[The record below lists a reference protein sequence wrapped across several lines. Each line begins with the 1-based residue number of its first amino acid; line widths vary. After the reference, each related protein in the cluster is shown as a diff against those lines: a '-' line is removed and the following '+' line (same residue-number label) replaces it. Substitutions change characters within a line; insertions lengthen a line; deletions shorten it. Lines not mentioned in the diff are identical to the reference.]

1 MKGSPEHPDSIVSR
15 AMQAIADYQE
25 GLARIDRE
33 FDAAATRRKQIL
45 QGLRKD
51 VQTALAASTEEALRR
66 LADEERQ
73 TTSSRAQRTTAWRSA
88 FVRQWEGIATD
99 ALRASGRLRRE
110 QPALTDLVPT
120 TPWAVTEMPARLY
133 LGSRQLGFEDLC
145 CSTPNAIPFPLSSA
159 LAFSQGNTGHTQWVS
174 GLLLRLLS
182 ALPPAQLELTFI
194 DPLRL
199 GQSVEPFLPL
209 LKVEQLVPAQR
220 VLTRADEI
228 ESALGRLTDDI
239 EELLQH
245 RFNDESA
252 NWSAYN
258 AKNPDCRLAYKVLM
272 LFDAPEQL
280 SEKSLWFLQRL
291 CENGP
296 RCGVL
301 PIIAIDEYRLQDQRY
316 EKFRATAAQAIAAFD
331 ALFATSSG
339 ARNGLSSSCTSEQ
352 WPSQEQL
359 GPYLSALA
367 EECARQ
373 ARFSRSMEDLWSG
386 FSKSATTCAGFDI
399 PIGWTAAGAPAS
411 FVLGATTS
419 EHHALLAGK
428 TGSGKSNLL
437 HVLIHS
443 LCQRYSPAEVDL
455 YLLDYK
461 ESTEFNIYADPPLP
475 HARLVATESD
485 PEYGVTVL
493 RHLVGELQRRGHV
506 FKENK
511 VSDFAKFRASS
522 GEQLPRIL
530 LVIDEFQMLFAG
542 TRPVAEAA
550 EQFLSQ
556 LLKQGRSFGIHVL
569 LATQTLK
576 GINAMSLGSIITQL
590 GCRIA
595 LACGQEDSAMI
606 LGANNWAASELQS
619 PPEGI
624 INNSNG
630 ARSGNVKFLI
640 PLADSDICREHIS
653 TLAQHAARQGMA
665 DKTKIFNGASL
676 PEPPCATT
684 YQKVCAPD
692 GALLLG
698 QQLTF
703 DAEMLTVPLIQRP
716 AFNVLFS
723 GYNDAIHDGLLN
735 ATLSSLVES
744 NRFDEIIYFN
754 ARGVTANGGFTSA
767 TRAPGSPVQVFDD
780 IAALPLQAVADAI
793 GSRRVALIIDGL
805 DSEKLL
811 HPPTA
816 FRAPKPGEPPSPG
829 DLLKRIA
836 EDGPRQGVFV
846 FAFVERW
853 QRCASTCKDL
863 LSCFE
868 LRLGYCMSEDDA
880 GSLVSAG
887 IGKFKGLEKPNRA
900 VLVNRMTSETTWFR
914 PYVAKSSL

>member
-1 MKGSPEHPDSIVSR
+1 MKGSPEHPDQIVSR
-15 AMQAIADYQE
+15 VMQAIADYQE

-33 FDAAATRRKQIL
+33 FNAAASRREQTL

-51 VQTALAASTEEALRR
+51 LQTPLAASTEEALRR

-73 TTSSRAQRTTAWRSA
+73 TNASRAQRTTAWRSA

-99 ALRASGRLRRE
+99 AMRSGERLRRE

-120 TPWAVTEMPARLY
+120 TSWAVTEMPARLY

-145 CSTPNAIPFPLSSA
+145 CSTPNAIPFPFSSA
-159 LAFSQGNTGHTQWVS
+159 LAFSQGHTGHAQWIS

-228 ESALGRLTDDI
+228 ETALGRLTDDI

-258 AKNPDCRLAYKVLM
+258 AKNPDCRLAYKVLV

-301 PIIAIDEYRLQDQRY
+301 PIIAINEHRLQDQRY
-316 EKFRATAAQAIAAFD
+316 EKFRATAAQAVAAFD
-331 ALFATSSG
+331 ALFATSSV
-339 ARNGLSSSCTSEQ
+339 ARNGLSSSCKTEQ
-352 WPSQEQL
+352 WPRQEQL

-373 ARFSRSMEDLWSG
+373 ARFSRSMKDLWSG
-386 FSKSATTCAGFDI
+386 FSKGATTCTGFDI
-399 PIGWTAAGAPAS
+399 PIGWSTAGAPAS

-461 ESTEFNIYADPPLP
+461 ESTEFSVYADPPLP

-485 PEYGVTVL
+485 PEYGITVL
-493 RHLVGELQRRGHV
+493 RHLVGELQRRGRM

-511 VSDFAKFRASS
+511 VSDFASFRAST
-522 GEQLPRIL
+522 GEQLPRVL
-530 LVIDEFQMLFAG
+530 LVIDEFQVLFAG
-542 TRPVAEAA
+542 TRSVAEAA

-606 LGANNWAASELQS
+606 LSANNWAAAELQS

-624 INNSNG
+624 INNANG

-640 PLADSDICREHIS
+640 PLADSDTCREHIS
-653 TLAQHAARQGMA
+653 TLAQHASRQGMA
-665 DKTKIFNGASL
+665 DKTRIFNGAHL

-684 YQKVCAPD
+684 YQNVCSGD

-703 DAEMLTVPLIQRP
+703 DADMLTVPLIQRT

-735 ATLSSLVES
+735 ATLSSLVAS
-744 NRFDEIIYFN
+744 SRFDEIIFFN
-754 ARGVTANGGFTSA
+754 ARGVTAKGEFTSG
-767 TRAPGSPVQVFDD
+767 TRAPGGPVQVFDD
-780 IAALPLQAVADAI
+780 IAALPLQAIADAI

-805 DSEKLL
+805 DSERLL

-816 FRAPKPGEPPSPG
+816 FRPPKPGEPLGPG

-853 QRCASTCKDL
+853 QRCASTCKEL
-863 LSCFE
+863 LSYFE

-880 GSLVSAG
+880 GSLVSTG

>member
-1 MKGSPEHPDSIVSR
+1 MKGSPEHPDQIVSKI
-15 AMQAIADYQE
+15 MQAIADYQE
-25 GLARIDRE
+25 GLTRIDRE
-33 FDAAATRRKQIL
+33 FNAAASRREQTL
-45 QGLRKD
+45 RGLRKD
-51 VQTALAASTEEALRR
+51 LQTLQAASTEEALRR

-73 TTSSRAQRTTAWRSA
+73 TSASRAQRTTAWRST
-88 FVRQWEGIATD
+88 FVQQWEGIATD
-99 ALRASGRLRRE
+99 AMRSAERLRRE

-120 TPWAVTEMPARLY
+120 ASWAVTEMPERLY

-145 CSTPNAIPFPLSSA
+145 CSTPNAIPFPFSSA
-159 LAFSQGNTGHTQWVS
+159 LAFSQGHTGHTQWIS

-194 DPLRL
+194 DPMRL

-228 ESALGRLTDDI
+228 ESALGQLTNDI

-245 RFNDESA
+245 RFSNESA

-258 AKNPDCRLAYKVLM
+258 AKNPECRLTYKVLV

-301 PIIAIDEYRLQDQRY
+301 PIIAIDEQRLKDQRY
-316 EKFRATAAQAIAAFD
+316 EKLRSTAAQAVAAFD
-331 ALFATSSG
+331 ALFATSSV
-339 ARNGLSSSCTSEQ
+339 ARNGLSLTCKSEQ
-352 WPSQEQL
+352 WPPQEQL

-373 ARFSRSMEDLWSG
+373 AQFSRSMKDLWSG
-386 FSKSATTCAGFDI
+386 FSRGATTCAGFDI

-461 ESTEFNIYADPPLP
+461 ESTEFSVYADPPLP

-485 PEYGVTVL
+485 PEYGTTVL
-493 RHLVGELQRRGHV
+493 RHLVGELQRRGHM

-511 VSDFAKFRASS
+511 VSDFASFRAST
-522 GEQLPRIL
+522 GEQLPRVL
-530 LVIDEFQMLFAG
+530 LVIDEFQVLFAG
-542 TRPVAEAA
+542 TRSVAEAA

-606 LGANNWAASELQS
+606 LGANNWAAAELQS

-624 INNSNG
+624 INNANG

-640 PLADSDICREHIS
+640 PLADSDTCREHIS
-653 TLAQHAARQGMA
+653 TLAQHASRQGMA
-665 DKTKIFNGASL
+665 DKTRIFDGAHL

-684 YQKVCAPD
+684 YQNVCSGD
-692 GALLLG
+692 GSLLLG

-703 DAEMLTVPLIQRP
+703 DADMLTVPLIQRP

-735 ATLSSLVES
+735 ATLSSLVAS
-744 NRFDEIIYFN
+744 SRFDEIIYFN
-754 ARGVTANGGFTSA
+754 ARGVTAKGQFTSGSH
-767 TRAPGSPVQVFDD
+767 APDGPVQVFDD
-780 IAALPLQAVADAI
+780 IAALPLQAIADSI

-816 FRAPKPGEPPSPG
+816 FKAPKPGEPPSPG

-846 FAFVERW
+846 FVFVERW
-853 QRCASTCKDL
+853 QRCATACKEL
-863 LSCFE
+863 FSCFE
-868 LRLGYCMSEDDA
+868 QRLAYCMTEDDA
-880 GSLVSAG
+880 GSLISTG

-900 VLVNRMTSETTWFR
+900 VLVNRMTGETTWFR

>member
-1 MKGSPEHPDSIVSR
+1 MKGLPEHPDQIFSR
-15 AMQAIADYQE
+15 VMQAVAGYQE

-33 FDAAATRRKQIL
+33 FDAAASRRAQTV
-45 QGLRKD
+45 QGLRED
-51 VQTALAASTEEALRR
+51 IQTSLAASTEDALQR

-73 TTSSRAQRTTAWRSA
+73 MNASRAQRTAAWRSA
-88 FVRQWEGIATD
+88 FVRQWEGIAAD
-99 ALRASGRLRRE
+99 AMHSGDRLRRE
-110 QPALTDLVPT
+110 QPAFTDLAPT
-120 TPWAVTEMPARLY
+120 ASWAATEMPARLY
-133 LGSRQLGFEDLC
+133 LGSRQLGFEGLC
-145 CSTPNAIPFPLSSA
+145 CSTPNAIPFPFSSA
-159 LAFSQGNTGHTQWVS
+159 LAFSQGHTGHTQWVY

-182 ALPPAQLELTFI
+182 ALPPAQLEFTFI

-228 ESALGRLTDDI
+228 EPALGRLTDDV

-245 RFNDESA
+245 RFNGESA
-252 NWSAYN
+252 NWSEYN
-258 AKNPDCRLAYKVLM
+258 ANNPDCRLAYNVLV

-301 PIIAIDEYRLQDQRY
+301 PIIAIDEHRLQDQRY
-316 EKFRATAAQAIAAFD
+316 EKFRATAAQAVAAFD
-331 ALFATSSG
+331 ALFATTSV
-339 ARNGLSSSCTSEQ
+339 ARNGLSSSCTPEL
-352 WPSQEQL
+352 WPRQEQL
-359 GPYLSALA
+359 SPYLSALA

-373 ARFSRSMEDLWSG
+373 TRFSRSIKDLWSG
-386 FSKSATTCAGFDI
+386 FSKGATTCAGFNI
-399 PIGWTAAGAPAS
+399 PIGWTTAGAPAS

-461 ESTEFNIYADPPLP
+461 ESTEFNVYADPPLP

-485 PEYGVTVL
+485 PEYGITVL
-493 RHLVGELQRRGHV
+493 RHLVGELQRRGHM

-511 VSDFAKFRASS
+511 VSDFAKFRASA
-522 GEQLPRIL
+522 GEQLPRVL
-530 LVIDEFQMLFAG
+530 LVIDEFQVLFAG

-550 EQFLSQ
+550 EQLLSQ

-576 GINAMSLGSIITQL
+576 GINAVSLGSIITQL

-606 LGANNWAASELQS
+606 LGPNNWAAAELQS

-624 INNSNG
+624 INNANG

-640 PLADSDICREHIS
+640 PLADTDTCREHII
-653 TLAQHAARQGMA
+653 TLAKHAARQGMA
-665 DKTKIFNGASL
+665 DKTRIFNGALL
-676 PEPPCATT
+676 PEPPGAAT
-684 YQKVCAPD
+684 YQNVCSGD

-703 DAEMLTVPLIQRP
+703 DADMLTVPLIQRP
-716 AFNVLFS
+716 AFNILFS
-723 GYNDAIHDGLLN
+723 GYNDTIHDGLLN
-735 ATLSSLVES
+735 ATLSSLVAS
-744 NRFDEIIYFN
+744 SRFDEIIFFN
-754 ARGVTANGGFTSA
+754 ARGVTAKGQFTSGK
-767 TRAPGSPVQVFDD
+767 RAPDGPVQVFDD
-780 IAALPLQAVADAI
+780 IAALPLQAIVDAI
-793 GSRRVALIIDGL
+793 GSRRVALVIDGL
-805 DSEKLL
+805 DSERLL

-816 FRAPKPGEPPSPG
+816 FKVPKPGEPPSPG

-880 GSLVSAG
+880 GSLVSTG